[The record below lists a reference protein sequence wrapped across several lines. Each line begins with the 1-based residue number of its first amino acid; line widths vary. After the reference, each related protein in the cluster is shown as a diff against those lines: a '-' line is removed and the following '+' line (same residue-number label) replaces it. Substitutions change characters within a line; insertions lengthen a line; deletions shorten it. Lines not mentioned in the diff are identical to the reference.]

1 MFTSL
6 SSLRAHH
13 RRGAVRWDLVRGI
26 APGIVA
32 GGLLAGYLG
41 SFWSGMGKSDFFM
54 MIAII
59 AALAGVAILAVARPV
74 TGMLK
79 H

>member
-1 MFTSL
+1 VSLMMGVWLATSF
-6 SSLRAHH
+6 
-13 RRGAVRWDLVRGI
+13 
-26 APGIVA
+26 A

-54 MIAII
+54 MIAIV

-74 TGMLK
+74 SSMLK